1 MKKQE
6 LEELR
11 RLEEE
16 LMEIEYSDDDF
27 IDALEE
33 IDEIDLLE
41 DTWQEI
47 GEIPVDI
54 YNTDSVDVDM
64 DDFSAEVQQAPS
76 HNQTLSVVL
85 ILILLGVV
93 VFCAMK
99 LLGVV

>member
-47 GEIPVDI
+47 GEIPVDV
-54 YNTDSVDVDM
+54 YNTDLVDVDM
-64 DDFSAEVQQAPS
+64 DDFSAEVQQGQSRGRGWP
-76 HNQTLSVVL
+76 VVL
-85 ILILLGVV
+85 ILLLLGVV
-93 VFCAMK
+93 AFGAMK
-99 LLGVV
+99 ILGVV